1 MYKNI
6 ITLLNELELQL
17 KANQLWQQEPID
29 PGLLHS
35 QQPFCI
41 DTLQFEQWLQFV
53 FIVKMNELIKYKQS
67 LPTKIALAPMAE
79 VTWKG
84 SYDDVQR
91 VLLSIDKLLGED
103 S

>member
-29 PGLLHS
+29 PRLLHS